1 MKMYSSLPILVL
13 LSLFIHLQWWYC
25 FASNNSIPIDKDTI
39 NKSINVIKMKQNNL
53 LAMIIEDSST
63 MDSINDSSTM
73 ESIDSMDDLDDEK
86 IIPERWSQIINWK
99 YLLSHCLMIIM
110 IILVTIIFFTIY
122 TVIVFHYIRLKKID
136 YHVIIPLND
145 F

>member
-1 MKMYSSLPILVL
+1 
-13 LSLFIHLQWWYC
+13 
-25 FASNNSIPIDKDTI
+25 
-39 NKSINVIKMKQNNL
+39 MKQNNL

-63 MDSINDSSTM
+63 MDSIDSIGDD
-73 ESIDSMDDLDDEK
+73 SIDDDSMDDLDDEK

-99 YLLSHCLMIIM
+99 YLLSHCLLIIM